1 MRRIS
6 RQSFRGAGRH
16 GSPAVAAPSP
26 KRPGRVGDSAKAERG
41 AALVIAILVLAIL
54 TVIGI
59 ALMLVTSTE
68 SRIAANEWSVN
79 RAFYGSD
86 SGIRWA
92 SVEMTD
98 PQTFLLRPEFR
109 NPGGTNLPFGTVFF
123 QLPSHRPKLGAPISF
138 FTGDIPGGDIA
149 VKIQSPSGLG
159 RRYFGLGRINVD
171 DPTAPFT
178 YVYEVRSLSSDQA
191 FAQYSKALVADV
203 EVGPLPRSW
212 PY

>member
-1 MRRIS
+1 MREGCRKPAT
-6 RQSFRGAGRH
+6 AG
-16 GSPAVAAPSP
+16 G
-26 KRPGRVGDSAKAERG
+26 ERG

-98 PQTFLLRPEFR
+98 PQFYLRPEFR
-109 NPGGTNLPFGTVFF
+109 GLGGSLPFGTVFF
-123 QLPSHRPKLGAPISF
+123 QLPSHRPKLGSPISF
-138 FTGDIPGGDIA
+138 FAGDIPGGDIT
-149 VKIQSPSGLG
+149 VRIQTPSILG
-159 RRYFGLGRINVD
+159 RRLFEYGRGNIGTGAGNAQYV
-171 DPTAPFT
+171 
-178 YVYEVRSLSSDQA
+178 YVYEVRSMSSDQA

-203 EVGPLPRSW
+203 EVGPLPDAW
-212 PY
+212 PQ